1 VGKDVKTTSM
11 RTEPTPRVRP
21 LANDLLKHPVNLG
34 FEEESP

>member
-1 VGKDVKTTSM
+1 M